1 MAYLTERKI
10 RFCMRCDKRNGWT
23 AMRALFCSGQPKA
36 LVMLK
41 KPSCQDE
48 ADYLCSGAPA
58 QVRLVRL
65 VTPDGQ
71 ARVVATNLPAQDF
84 PVAAFGEL

>member
-1 MAYLTERKI
+1 
-10 RFCMRCDKRNGWT
+10 
-23 AMRALFCSGQPKA
+23 MRALFCSGQPKA